1 MPRALYDF
9 RSDTVTR
16 PTAAMLQAMIDA
28 PTGDDV
34 FGEDPTVS
42 RLEEETASLLGAE
55 AGLFV
60 ASGTMS
66 NQLALR
72 THVGPLEEVMCDH
85 RAHIHTW
92 EVGGI
97 HALCGASVAAAE
109 PLAGQQFLDA
119 AAVRL
124 HARLDHSLYHQPVT
138 KLLALEN
145 TLNGAVAPLSLVT
158 EAVGAASSTTPGPRP
173 GSGLGPESV
182 VKGKG
187 RAYRPGL
194 ESASAKPG
202 PEPEHE
208 HGPEHA
214 PEPEPAPELHAPE
227 CDSHADS
234 RQVVAARELGLATHL
249 DGARLFNAAAASGEP
264 LADYGAHPDTLLCP
278 TLSRH
283 RSQSRR
289 RRRSRSRSLTL
300 SLTLTLRLSLSLS
313 LSPSLSR
320 TLSLTPTLTLA
331 RIVSRRAVRHR
342 LGLPL

>member
-1 MPRALYDF
+1 M
-9 RSDTVTR
+9 
-16 PTAAMLQAMIDA
+16 
-28 PTGDDV
+28 
-34 FGEDPTVS
+34 
-42 RLEEETASLLGAE
+42 LGAE

-72 THVGPLEEVMCDH
+72 THVGPLDEVMCDH

-158 EAVGAASSTTPGPRP
+158 EAV
-173 GSGLGPESV
+173 
-182 VKGKG
+182 
-187 RAYRPGL
+187 
-194 ESASAKPG
+194 
-202 PEPEHE
+202 
-208 HGPEHA
+208 
-214 PEPEPAPELHAPE
+214 
-227 CDSHADS
+227 
-234 RQVVAARELGLATHL
+234 VAARELGLATHL

-264 LADYGAHPDTLLCP
+264 LDGYGALFDTVSVCLSKGLGAPVGSVLCGSAARIDRARHWRKLYGGGWRQAGLLAAAG
-278 TLSRH
+278 LHGLAEH
-283 RSQSRR
+283 RERLLEDHANAAELATG
-289 RRRSRSRSLTL
+289 LTEL
-300 SLTLTLRLSLSLS
+300 GFSVHTPQTNPQPLTLTL
-313 LSPSLSR
+313 
-320 TLSLTPTLTLA
+320 TPTRWSTPRCA
-331 RIVSRRAVRHR
+331 
-342 LGLPL
+342 